1 MGSNDFLEN
10 VNTLAGMQNILAEL
24 SANIQTF
31 KKLESNELGI
41 NKVVELET
49 GIITIRDNISKLI
62 LVANANNELLG
73 IANKLDDLLQVNTNT
88 NDFFFEYEQ
97 AKVLV
102 GKFRV
107 EIDKIFTISPE
118 IKAIYESINLKHT
131 DINKNVLKATMSAS
145 SASVSAGVAVAAKN
159 AIEEKYQVYL
169 DAIQIEDEVV
179 DVASIKNEII
189 EVKNNLVKIV
199 AVFNK
204 LSEVSTIVQMKT
216 SIENLAA
223 NIQEIKDAISITTD
237 AKNVTNQNVAT
248 TTQDKNLVKQYK
260 DETLNNRNITLNLKD
275 ATEKAVS
282 DMTSI
287 VNQINRQT
295 SSNNKI
301 AFQVHSIATRL
312 SIEFS
317 QVITNIKMIQEE
329 KELELNLFA
338 ENLTQNLTL
347 EIANAKTIVSK
358 DVITSQKIVYE
369 ISESLSLLTD
379 AKHRE
384 NKNEIRFKNSELVS
398 LLAVSKMMIENKVI
412 SENATNQILEFEIKL
427 KENDHEKIKN
437 LLNSLTVNKRVELLV
452 AKGLLTDIKL
462 QNL

>member
-1 MGSNDFLEN
+1 MATNSFIAN
-10 VNTLAGMQNILAEL
+10 VNTLAGMENILAEL

-41 NKVVELET
+41 NKIVELET

-73 IANKLDDLLQVNTNT
+73 IANKLDELLQI
-88 NDFFFEYEQ
+88 NDNSNNFFLKYDE
-97 AKVLV
+97 AKALV

-169 DAIQIEDEVV
+169 DATQIENEVV
-179 DVASIKNEII
+179 DVASIKNEIV

-204 LSEVSTIVQMKT
+204 LPEVSTIVGMKT

-223 NIQEIKDAISITTD
+223 NIQEIKDAITITTD
-237 AKNVTNQNVAT
+237 AKNVTNQNVLT

-260 DETLNNRNITLNLKD
+260 DETLNNRNATLNLKD
-275 ATEKAVS
+275 ATVKAVS

-295 SSNNKI
+295 TSNNKL

-312 SIEFS
+312 SIEYSNAIVSLKKMLEDKENEIILFS
-317 QVITNIKMIQEE
+317 D
-329 KELELNLFA
+329 NLA
-338 ENLTQNLTL
+338 TNLTL

-358 DVITSQKIVYE
+358 DVVTSQKIVSE
-369 ISESLSLLTD
+369 ISGSLSLLTE

-384 NKNEIRFKNSELVS
+384 NKNEIRFKSSELVS
-398 LLAVSKMMIENKVI
+398 LLAVTKMILENRVI
-412 SENATNQILEFEIKL
+412 SDDAANQITQFEIKL
-427 KENDHEKIKN
+427 KEKDHEKIKTS
-437 LLNSLTVNKRVELLV
+437 LNMFTVEQRVELLV

-462 QNL
+462 QTL

>member
-1 MGSNDFLEN
+1 MATNSFIAN
-10 VNTLAGMQNILAEL
+10 VNTLAGMENILAEL

-73 IANKLDDLLQVNTNT
+73 IANKLDDLLQVNTNI
-88 NDFFFEYEQ
+88 NDFFFEYEE

-131 DINKNVLKATMSAS
+131 DINKNVLKAIASAS
-145 SASVSAGVAVAAKN
+145 SASSSAGVAVAAKN

-169 DAIQIEDEVV
+169 DATQIEDEVI

-223 NIQEIKDAISITTD
+223 NIQEIKDAITITTD

-248 TTQDKNLVKQYK
+248 TTQDKTLVKQYK

-275 ATEKAVS
+275 ATVKAVS

-358 DVITSQKIVYE
+358 DVITSQKIVSE
-369 ISESLSLLTD
+369 ISESLFLLTD